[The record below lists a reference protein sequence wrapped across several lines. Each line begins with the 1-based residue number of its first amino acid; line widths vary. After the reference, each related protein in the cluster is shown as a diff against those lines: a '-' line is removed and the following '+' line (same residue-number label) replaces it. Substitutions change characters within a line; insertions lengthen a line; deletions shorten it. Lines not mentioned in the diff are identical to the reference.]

1 MSIAV
6 EKKQELIQ
14 GFARSENDSG
24 SVEVQ
29 CAILTER
36 IKNLTVH
43 ANINKKDFASKRGL
57 LVLVGR
63 RRNLL
68 AYLKKSDYARYKD
81 LIQRLGL
88 RK

>member
-1 MSIAV
+1 MSITK
-6 EKKQELIQ
+6 EKKDTLVKN
-14 GFARSENDSG
+14 FATKSNDTG

-43 ANINKKDFASKRGL
+43 ANINKKDFSSKRGL

-63 RRNLL
+63 RRSLL
-68 AYLKKSDYARYKD
+68 AYLKKQSQERYAA
-81 LIQRLGL
+81 LIAALGL